1 MCLNRKCL
9 GFVGQKGHKHA
20 NRPVAVGLILTLAA
34 VFIAYSKDVAA
45 GDVLEV
51 VERVAAKV
59 ADEAD
64 GRAAV
69 LDFMRYGKVDDAARR
84 RMMEVGHLTAHPA
97 AFPPAAEGLLL
108 ASP

>member
-45 GDVLEV
+45 GDVL
-51 VERVAAKV
+51 
-59 ADEAD
+59 
-64 GRAAV
+64 
-69 LDFMRYGKVDDAARR
+69 DFMRYGKVDDAARR